1 MFSKILKRKTDNNSS
16 AATTG
21 MKRIANPKL
30 EIKQE
35 YVDNASNDKAAVSA
49 ETLAVSAKSK
59 VTSAAP
65 TSTTKQ
71 TENIGNGEQLG
82 NGGFGISGTSTA
94 RRHFKQNDAT

>member
-1 MFSKILKRKTDNNSS
+1 MSTQTVTCLVKYLKRKTDNNSS

-49 ETLAVSAKSK
+49 ETLAVSAKVK
-59 VTSAAP
+59 LHLLRLQALLLRL
-65 TSTTKQ
+65 
-71 TENIGNGEQLG
+71 E
-82 NGGFGISGTSTA
+82 
-94 RRHFKQNDAT
+94 